1 MKKTDLIRSI
11 EQTTGCSFINIS
23 QLAKYM
29 GTGRDY
35 VRANIV
41 NGLDYV
47 STGKNKMYFVNDV
60 AQRLIELKNRAV

>member
-1 MKKTDLIRSI
+1 MNTNELNGREREII
-11 EQTTGCSFINIS
+11 LNI
-23 QLAKYM
+23 
-29 GTGRDY
+29 
-35 VRANIV
+35 